1 MFGLTYDIDNF
12 VVASAF
18 SRSNPNSLPAKQK
31 AVASQN
37 HFWILLV
44 HQSLVGGL
52 EHVLVFHIYIYILGI
67 IIPTDFHIFQRG

>member
-1 MFGLTYDIDNF
+1 MFGLTYDIHNF

-52 EHVLVFHIYIYILGI
+52 EHFLFFHILGR